1 MTPNHDL
8 FRKIFAI
15 SDARVDTYDYLPGA
29 DTKYPFV
36 YIGENNG
43 SDTPNNDLLGTARQT
58 VHIYGI
64 RADRAKI
71 DNISAYL
78 ENVLK
83 HLKDGYE
90 YNFNHRTTEKQV
102 IADNTDIQP
111 LLHIVLDLTFNYTKK
126 EKK

>member
-15 SDARVDTYDYLPGA
+15 SDARVDTYDYLPEA
-29 DTKYPFV
+29 DAKYPFV
-36 YIGENNG
+36 YVGENNG
-43 SDTPNNDLLGTARQT
+43 SDTPNNDLIGTARQT

-71 DNISAYL
+71 DNISVYL

-83 HLKDGYE
+83 HLKDGDE
-90 YNFNHRTTEKQV
+90 YNFNHRNTEKQV
-102 IADNTDIQP
+102 IADNTDVQP
-111 LLHIVLDLTFNYTKK
+111 LLHIVLDFTFNYTKK
-126 EKK
+126 EK

>member
-43 SDTPNNDLLGTARQT
+43 SDTPNNDLIGTARQT
-58 VHIYGI
+58 VHVYGI

-126 EKK
+126 EK

>member
-15 SDARVDTYDYLPGA
+15 SDARVDTYDYLPNSDA
-29 DTKYPFV
+29 SYPFV

-43 SDTPNNDLLGTARQT
+43 SDTPNNDLIGTARQT

-83 HLKDGYE
+83 HLKEGYE

-111 LLHIVLDLTFNYTKK
+111 LLHIVLDITFSYTKK
-126 EKK
+126 EK

>member
-15 SDARVDTYDYLPGA
+15 SDARVDTYDYLPAA
-29 DTKYPFV
+29 DTKYPFA

-43 SDTPNNDLLGTARQT
+43 SDTPNNDLIGTARQT

-64 RADRAKI
+64 RAQRAKI

-90 YNFNHRTTEKQV
+90 YHFNHLRTEKQV
-102 IADNTDIQP
+102 IADNTDVQP
-111 LLHIVLDLTFNYTKK
+111 LIHVVLDFTFNYTKK
-126 EKK
+126 EK

>member
-15 SDARVDTYDYLPGA
+15 SDARVDTYDYLPEA
-29 DTKYPFV
+29 DAKYPFV
-36 YIGENNG
+36 YVGENNG
-43 SDTPNNDLLGTARQT
+43 SDTPNNDLIGTARQT

-78 ENVLK
+78 ESVLK
-83 HLKDGYE
+83 HLKEGDE
-90 YNFNHRTTEKQV
+90 YNFNHRNTEKQV
-102 IADNTDIQP
+102 IADNTDVQP
-111 LLHIVLDLTFNYTKK
+111 LLHIVLDFTFNYTKK
-126 EKK
+126 EK